1 MFQICALALNILK
14 FLVLLHSYNFF
25 RNLRPPVVNHV
36 LYFTVGGVIFW
47 DLSFSQLGNFQMGF
61 YKNKKKFWLTESCFD
76 CGNKKSAY
84 FGKNYLYEINF
95 CTGLTTLKTNL
106 IFRISHLALCL
117 WAFFAHWQKVQ
128 NKDFRGA
135 IVQKQYVLRGSV
147 KLCFEEHRNLTAK
160 NWLCILYSFVTA
172 QC

>member
-1 MFQICALALNILK
+1 MTYYLLPRSN
-14 FLVLLHSYNFF
+14 VLSQKYIDCKLTNTV
-25 RNLRPPVVNHV
+25 PGPV
-36 LYFTVGGVIFW
+36 I
-47 DLSFSQLGNFQMGF
+47 SFSL
-61 YKNKKKFWLTESCFD
+61 S
-76 CGNKKSAY
+76 
-84 FGKNYLYEINF
+84 NYLYEINF